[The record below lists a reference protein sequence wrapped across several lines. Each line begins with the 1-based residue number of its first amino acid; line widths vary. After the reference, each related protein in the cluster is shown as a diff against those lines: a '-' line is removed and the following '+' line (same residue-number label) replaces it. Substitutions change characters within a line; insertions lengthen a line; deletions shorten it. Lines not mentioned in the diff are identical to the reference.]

1 MAMGIN
7 SSLSMLNASIG
18 VNDSQKVLSD
28 AVKKI
33 ADGKKTAASGFDPGA
48 ALVSEKLNP
57 GLMAAD
63 RAVSANEKA
72 SNVARVADDAAG
84 KIGDLLKEAKNI
96 LSAASK
102 GEGGGLKEVS
112 ANNKR
117 LNEIVNT
124 ISQVADTARFGKT
137 QVFDGT
143 QAITAPADGN
153 GQAAT
158 VKVPK
163 LNAESLGTGAT
174 YAGGE
179 GGAAKPVAQYGS
191 LEGIKDALTTG
202 NSDKI
207 SQALGVV
214 EKAIGQV
221 GEFQSQLDKVSEK
234 LSANS
239 KTDSTF
245 QGLQTK
251 NATAN
256 DQEKVREL
264 SKVTMENIRSQVKM
278 ALMAQGKDNSQNLFQ
293 LLL

>member
-33 ADGKKTAASGFDPGA
+33 ASGKKPGAAGFDPGA
-48 ALVSEKLNP
+48 ELVSERLKP
-57 GLMAAD
+57 GLMTAD
-63 RAVSANEKA
+63 RAASANEQA

-84 KIGDLLKEAKNI
+84 KVRDLLKEAKNI
-96 LSAASK
+96 LSAASR
-102 GEGGGLKEVS
+102 GEGGGLKEVA

-124 ISQVADTARFGKT
+124 INQVADTSSFGKT
-137 QVFDGT
+137 KVFDGNQT
-143 QAITAPADGN
+143 ITAPAEG
-153 GQAAT
+153 GQTVA
-158 VKVPK
+158 VKVPR
-163 LNAESLGTGAT
+163 LNAENLGTGAT

-179 GGAAKPVAQYGS
+179 GGEAKPVSQYGS

-207 SQALGVV
+207 GQALGVV
-214 EKAIGQV
+214 EKAIGEV

-234 LSANS
+234 LSANG
-239 KTDSTF
+239 KTENTF

-251 NATAN
+251 NAAAN
-256 DQEKVREL
+256 DEEKVREL